1 MWTLSHTHGWDRTGH
16 MWKCGAFA
24 IPKSLMLTGQQ
35 KHRRMLFQH
44 TLAWTHPH
52 LSHPPQWKGRNR
64 FLPCGVSE
72 LLRQTE
78 QELTTGRGLHAHN
91 AQMGPWTLRHLS
103 LLCSYIHIPWNTM
116 SESIRIGTRFKTA
129 PHLICDTYFCKPYC
143 PQTGQWKPEW
153 PDKTQVYVILK
164 QQIWSGLSGVSRLH
178 AYTDLCPHLHMTET
192 SKNDP
197 SLTSKTPWN
206 MSYAG
211 WVPLQLMASLNSNM
225 THCWGNMT
233 SC

>member
-1 MWTLSHTHGWDRTGH
+1 MIFIVSGEKCALSLTHTHGWDRTGH

-24 IPKSLMLTGQQ
+24 ILKSLMLTGQQ

-103 LLCSYIHIPWNTM
+103 LLCGYIHIPWNTM
-116 SESIRIGTRFKTA
+116 SESIRIGTRFKMA
-129 PHLICDTYFCKPYC
+129 PGLICDTCFCKPYC

-153 PDKTQVYVILK
+153 PDKTQVYVVLK
-164 QQIWSGLSGVSRLH
+164 RQIWSGLSGVSRLH
-178 AYTDLCPHLHMTET
+178 A
-192 SKNDP
+192 
-197 SLTSKTPWN
+197 
-206 MSYAG
+206 
-211 WVPLQLMASLNSNM
+211 
-225 THCWGNMT
+225 
-233 SC
+233 